1 MPPLFVRTSVV
12 GKEKR
17 RAEANH
23 FLSKGDTMV
32 SSDIQS
38 IKGIGPKKAEKLHRM
53 GIVTLLDMLSFYPR
67 GHESWT
73 LAPSIRDIPREG
85 NIMVKGAFAG
95 SPGTLRIRKGLTI
108 TRWTLTDESGAIE
121 CVWYNQPYRAKQ
133 YQAEKVYGIMG
144 CVGQKGRRQIVNPRI
159 IPAKEVNTGT
169 KYLPV
174 YPLSEGVS
182 QRDMRHLAQE
192 AMRELDAIRETL
204 PVTIREEYNLCD
216 IREAVKQIHFPQSG
230 ENLDPA
236 RRRIVFEEFF
246 WYQLALA
253 QVRRHRQENVLGPNC
268 PIEKED
274 VDAFLSAMPF
284 TPTGAQVRTIGEIAA
299 DIAHTYP
306 MNRLVHG
313 DVGSGKTLI
322 AAFCLYAAWKN
333 GYQGAIM
340 APTEV
345 LARQL
350 HKVLTGLLKPFGIRT
365 ACLTGSHTLQE
376 KAQIKDALASGDIDV
391 IAGTHALIQEDVA
404 FANLGMVVT
413 DEQHRFGVRQ
423 RSVLKA
429 KGGDVHMLVMSATP
443 IPRTM
448 ALLFFGDLDVSTLDE
463 LPKGR
468 KPIRTDLVDQRYRSR
483 IYRFIRERVKCG
495 EQAYMICPLVTES
508 EALEAQAAVSYYEA
522 INKGPLMDINIGLL
536 HGKMKAAEKES
547 AMRGFTEGSIQVL
560 VSTTVVEVGVDAPDA
575 TVMVIENAE
584 RFGLSQLHQL
594 RGRVGRGSRQSYCIL
609 ISDTQNEDTQKRLK
623 FLTETNDGFAVSEED
638 LKLRGPGDFFGTRQH
653 GVPAFDLADPIRHMG
668 ILKEA
673 SHAAHDVVEG
683 SYGDGCESMMEK
695 ALNQMEDREKRV
707 LMN

>member
-1 MPPLFVRTSVV
+1 M
-12 GKEKR
+12 G
-17 RAEANH
+17 RAKANH
-23 FLSKGDTMV
+23 FLSKGEIMI

-38 IKGIGPKKAEKLHRM
+38 IKGIGPKKADKLHRL
-53 GIVTLLDMLSFYPR
+53 GIYTLRDMLSFYPR

-73 LAPSIRDIPREG
+73 LAPSIREIPRDG
-85 NIMVKGAFAG
+85 NIMVKGSFTG
-95 SPGTLRIRKGLTI
+95 SPRTLRIRKGLTI
-108 TRWTLTDESGAIE
+108 TTWNLADESGTIE
-121 CVWYNQPYRAKQ
+121 CVWYNQPYRTKQ
-133 YQAEKVYGIMG
+133 YQSEKEYGIMG
-144 CVGQKGRRQIVNPRI
+144 CVGKKGRRQIQNPRI
-159 IPAKEVNTGT
+159 IPAEAVDTGT

-174 YPLSEGVS
+174 YPSAEGVS
-182 QRDMRHLAQE
+182 QRDLRHLAQE
-192 AMRELDAIRETL
+192 AMKELDGIGETLPEAIRE
-204 PVTIREEYNLCD
+204 EHQLCG
-216 IREAVKQIHFPQSG
+216 IREAVHQIHFPQNA
-230 ENLDPA
+230 ETLAPA

-253 QVRRHRQENVLGPNC
+253 RIRSHRQNNVLGPNC

-274 VDAFLSAMPF
+274 VKAFIDAMPF
-284 TPTGAQVRTIGEIAA
+284 APTGAQVRTIDEIVG
-299 DIAHTYP
+299 DMAHSYP

-350 HKVLTGLLKPFGIRT
+350 YQVLTGLLKPFGIRT
-365 ACLTGSHTLQE
+365 AYLIGSQSAKE
-376 KAQIKDALASGDIDV
+376 KEKIKEALGAGEIDV
-391 IAGTHALIQEDVA
+391 ITGTHALIQEDVS
-404 FANLGMVVT
+404 FHNLGMVVT
-413 DEQHRFGVRQ
+413 DEQHRFGVGQ

-468 KPIRTDLVDQRYRSR
+468 KPIRTDLVDQRYRPR
-483 IYRFIRERVKCG
+483 IYQFIRERVQSG
-495 EQAYMICPLVTES
+495 EQIYMICPLVEES
-508 EALEAQAAVSYYEA
+508 DALEAQAAVSYYE
-522 INKGPLMDINIGLL
+522 ILRDGPLADVRIGLL
-536 HGKMKAAEKES
+536 HGKMKPGEKES
-547 AMRGFTEGSIQVL
+547 VMRDYTEGRIQVL
-560 VSTTVVEVGVDAPDA
+560 VSTTVVEVGVDAPGA
-575 TVMVIENAE
+575 TVMIIENAE

-609 ISDTQNEDTQKRLK
+609 ISDSQNEETKKRLK
-623 FLTETNDGFAVSEED
+623 FLTQTCDGFAVSEED

-653 GVPAFDLADPIRHMG
+653 GIPAFDLADPIRHMG

-673 SHAAHDVVEG
+673 AKAAQAVAQG
-683 SYGDGCESMMEK
+683 RYGK
-695 ALNQMEDREKRV
+695 ACGPMIERALERLEKRENKI

>member
-1 MPPLFVRTSVV
+1 MI
-12 GKEKR
+12 
-17 RAEANH
+17 
-23 FLSKGDTMV
+23 

-38 IKGIGPKKAEKLHRM
+38 IKGIGPKKAEKLKRL
-53 GIVTLLDMLSFYPR
+53 GIQTLRDMLGLYPR

-73 LAPSIRDIPREG
+73 PVSSIHEIPREG
-85 NIMVKGAFAG
+85 NIMVKGSFTG
-95 SPGTLRIRKGLTI
+95 SPGTLRIRNGLTI
-108 TRWTLTDESGAIE
+108 TRWTLSDESGAIE

-133 YQAEKVYGIMG
+133 YQSEKEYGIIG
-144 CVGQKGRRQIVNPRI
+144 CVGLKGRRQIVNPRI
-159 IPAKEVNTGT
+159 VPAAEVNTKT

-182 QRDMRHLAQE
+182 QRDLRHLAQE
-192 AMRELDAIRETL
+192 AMKELDTITETL
-204 PVTIREEYNLCD
+204 PESIRKKHQLCG
-216 IREAVKQIHFPQSG
+216 IREAVRQIHFPESG
-230 ENLDPA
+230 EKLVPA

-274 VDAFLSAMPF
+274 VDAFITAMPF
-284 TPTGAQVRTIGEIAA
+284 TPTDAQVRTIGEIAG
-299 DIAHTYP
+299 DMAHTCP

-350 HKVLTGLLKPFGIRT
+350 YEVLTNLLAPFGIRT
-365 ACLTGSHTLQE
+365 AWLTGSHTAQE
-376 KAQIKDALASGDIDV
+376 KSQIKEALSAGDIDV
-391 IAGTHALIQEDVA
+391 IAGTHALIQEDVG
-404 FANLGMVVT
+404 FYNLGMVVT

-423 RSVLKA
+423 RSVLRA
-429 KGGDVHMLVMSATP
+429 KGGDAHMLVMSATP

-468 KPIRTDLVDQRYRSR
+468 KPIRTDLVDQRYRPR
-483 IYRFIRERVKCG
+483 IYRFIRERVEND
-495 EQAYMICPLVTES
+495 EQVYMICPLVEDS
-508 EALEAQAAVSYYEA
+508 DALEAQAAVSYYETL
-522 INKGPLMDINIGLL
+522 KEGPLAGIDIGLL
-536 HGKMKAAEKES
+536 HGKMKPAEKES
-547 AMRGFTEGSIQVL
+547 VMRDFTGGDIQVL
-560 VSTTVVEVGVDAPDA
+560 VSTTVVEVGVDAPNA

-609 ISDTQNEDTQKRLK
+609 ISDTQNEETKKRLK
-623 FLTETNDGFAVSEED
+623 FLTQTCDGFAVSEQD

-653 GVPAFDLADPIRHMG
+653 GIPAFDLADPIRHLS
-668 ILKEA
+668 ILKE
-673 SHAAHDVVEG
+673 SVNAARAVAEG
-683 SYGDGCESMMEK
+683 KYGKECGPMIERAIKMME
-695 ALNQMEDREKRV
+695 ERENKI

>member
-1 MPPLFVRTSVV
+1 MI
-12 GKEKR
+12 
-17 RAEANH
+17 
-23 FLSKGDTMV
+23 

-38 IKGIGPKKAEKLHRM
+38 IKGIGPKKAEKLNRL
-53 GIVTLLDMLSFYPR
+53 GIRTLRDMLAYYPR
-67 GHESWT
+67 GHESWEYV
-73 LAPSIRDIPREG
+73 PSIRELPREG
-85 NIMVKGAFAG
+85 NIMVRGAFTG

-108 TRWTLTDESGAIE
+108 TRWTLSDDSGSIE

-133 YQAEKVYGIMG
+133 YRAETEYGIMG
-144 CVGQKGRRQIVNPRI
+144 CVGLKKRRQIINPRI
-159 IPAKEVNTGT
+159 IPAEEADTGT

-182 QRDMRHLAQE
+182 QRDLRRLAQE
-192 AMRELDAIRETL
+192 AMKELAAIPESL
-204 PVTIREEYNLCD
+204 PASIRKKHQLCD
-216 IREAVKQIHFPQSG
+216 IREAVRQIHFP
-230 ENLDPA
+230 ENADKLAPA

-274 VDAFLSAMPF
+274 VEAFFTALPF
-284 TPTGAQVRTIGEIAA
+284 APTGAQVRTIGEIAG
-299 DIAHTYP
+299 DMIHTYP

-350 HKVLTGLLKPFGIRT
+350 YEVLTNLLKPFGIRT
-365 ACLTGSHTLQE
+365 AWLTGSHTLQE
-376 KAQIKDALASGDIDV
+376 KTQIKEALAAGEIDV

-468 KPIRTDLVDQRYRSR
+468 KPIRTDLVDQRYRQR
-483 IYRFIRERVKCG
+483 IYRFIRERAENG
-495 EQAYMICPLVTES
+495 EQAYMICPLVEES
-508 EALEAQAAVSYYEA
+508 DALEAQAAVSYYEMLKEGA
-522 INKGPLMDINIGLL
+522 LADIEIGLL
-536 HGKMKAAEKES
+536 HGKMKPAEKDS
-547 AMRGFTEGSIQVL
+547 VMRDFTGGKIRVL
-560 VSTTVVEVGVDAPDA
+560 VSTTVVEVGVDAPNA
-575 TVMVIENAE
+575 TVMLIENAE

-609 ISDTQNEDTQKRLK
+609 ISDTQNEDTKKRLK
-623 FLTETNDGFAVSEED
+623 FLTETADGFVVSEED

-653 GVPAFDLADPIRHMG
+653 GVPAFDLADPVRHLG

-673 SHAAHDVVEG
+673 AKAARAVAEG
-683 SYGDGCESMMEK
+683 KYGKEGESMIEMAMER
-695 ALNQMEDREKRV
+695 MEARENKI